1 MLDQKNSENAGQY
14 IPGGVK
20 KADIPNDQEDLY
32 ILKSQVVQYVLLH
45 HQLRKN
51 VLHAPPCG
59 RCPEP
64 DFSCKKVPN
73 YKVMSQYKLP
83 DFKPQMSG

>member
-1 MLDQKNSENAGQY
+1 LGQYNTPHPGNMLDQKNSENAGQY

-51 VLHAPPCG
+51 VLRAPRVVG
-59 RCPEP
+59 AQ
-64 DFSCKKVPN
+64 
-73 YKVMSQYKLP
+73 SQTFLARKYLITK
-83 DFKPQMSG
+83 